1 MFIIHLI
8 RSLLSLYALLLL
20 VHFALPYITSTQQP
34 WMAVLARICAPGVR
48 MGNIAL
54 SKLVPDRK
62 FKMDLGPLA
71 AVLLCLIARIILG
84 WFA

>member
-1 MFIIHLI
+1 MFII
-8 RSLLSLYALLLL
+8 RLLREAVSIYAVLML
-20 VHFALPYITSTQQP
+20 VYFILPFITTEQRP
-34 WMAVLARICAPGVR
+34 WMSTLGRICAPGVR

>member
-8 RSLLSLYALLLL
+8 RSLLSIYALCLL
-20 VHFALPYITSTQQP
+20 VHFALPYLTDTQKP